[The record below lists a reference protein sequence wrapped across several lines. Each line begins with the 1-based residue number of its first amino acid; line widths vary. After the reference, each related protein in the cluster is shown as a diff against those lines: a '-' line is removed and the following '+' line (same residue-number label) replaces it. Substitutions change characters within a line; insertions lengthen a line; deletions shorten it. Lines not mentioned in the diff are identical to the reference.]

1 MYRVDALQASSENI
15 ARRKIAK
22 LCDHILKDEWILVG
36 LADLSYRGDNVWT
49 FVLVDKL
56 PDKWYLLWWKNYNE
70 RCENR
75 RDPYVW

>member
-1 MYRVDALQASSENI
+1 MDALHASCENT
-15 ARRKIAK
+15 ARRKIKK
-22 LCDHILKDEWILVG
+22 LCDSILRDEWVLVG

-56 PDKWYLLWWKNYNE
+56 PDKWYLLWWKKYNE